1 MKAEIVGL
9 QAARYLV
16 AFSSAQG
23 IRAWRATLEG
33 CLKSNP
39 TRRNL
44 TRPEMRVTEDYNTHA
59 HRTVSRK
66 FLYLYMMLGDQ

>member
-1 MKAEIVGL
+1 MAEIVH
-9 QAARYLV
+9 AACYLV
-16 AFSSAQG
+16 VFSSAQG
-23 IRAWRATLEG
+23 IRAWRATREG

-44 TRPEMRVTEDYNTHA
+44 TRPEMRVTEDYNAHV

-66 FLYLYMMLGDQ
+66 FLYVYMMLGDQ